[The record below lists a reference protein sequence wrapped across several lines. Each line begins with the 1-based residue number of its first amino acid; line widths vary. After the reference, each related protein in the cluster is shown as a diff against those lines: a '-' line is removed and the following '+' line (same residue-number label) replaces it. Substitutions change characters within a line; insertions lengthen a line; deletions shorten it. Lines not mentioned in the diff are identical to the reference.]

1 MNAMIKTA
9 LRRAL
14 WVCCA
19 LSLGMLAACASRGAG
34 SSSPPGTIDVNISG
48 VGHLGRMVGIPQ
60 FSVNGHWGG
69 NVGGWGGGG
78 SGVCCVNLPVNSQT
92 TIVLVKWESCDIS
105 HIEFI
110 NGHAVDPDAQCKSSW
125 HEASAAVHFAV
136 PAGDGS
142 GLKIHF
148 LPGNRIEAWY
158 TKMGPASTV
167 YPGPQY
173 PRGPA
178 PDYAKDE

>member
-1 MNAMIKTA
+1 MNAMIKMV

-14 WVCCA
+14 WICCA
-19 LSLGMLAACASRGAG
+19 LSLGMLAACTSRGVG
-34 SSSPPGTIDVNISG
+34 SSSPPGTIGVGISG
-48 VGHLGRMVGIPQ
+48 VGHLGSMIGIPQ

-69 NVGGWGGGG
+69 NADGWGGGG
-78 SGVCCVNLPVNSQT
+78 GGVCCVSLPLASQE
-92 TIVLVKWESCDIS
+92 TIVAVKWQSCDIS
-105 HIEFI
+105 HIVFKDD
-110 NGHAVDPDAQCKSSW
+110 HAVDPDAQCTLAW
-125 HEASAAVHFAV
+125 HQVSVPVHFAV
-136 PAGDGS
+136 PAGDGG

-158 TKMGPASTV
+158 TLMGPSATD
-167 YPGPQY
+167 YPGPKY